1 MAKKTKFFKKN
12 TVFSFQQSF
21 FCPIRENFVYFISET
36 ANGLRLYK
44 TLTIIYK
51 TKAFSQKK
59 RIKYSYKAH
68 FKQNIGGLSY
78 FFLYFQVFF
87 SFLQFNSQ
95 NLETNFVS
103 YQKNLCFFLFFVK
116 KIELLRLVSRETSDV
131 LLSNIPRIL
140 FHVKQQQNPNTS
152 RE

>member
-21 FCPIRENFVYFISET
+21 FVQYAKILFISFQKQQMD
-36 ANGLRLYK
+36 YD
-44 TLTIIYK
+44 Y
-51 TKAFSQKK
+51 TKLLQLFIKPRHFHKK
-59 RIKYSYKAH
+59 NEL
-68 FKQNIGGLSY
+68 NIVTKPILSKILAACLI

-87 SFLQFNSQ
+87 LFCNLILKILRQTSFLIK
-95 NLETNFVS
+95 
-103 YQKNLCFFLFFVK
+103 KNLCFFLFFVK

-131 LLSNIPRIL
+131 LLSNIPHIL

>member
-21 FCPIRENFVYFISET
+21 FVQYAKILFISFQKQQMD
-36 ANGLRLYK
+36 YD
-44 TLTIIYK
+44 Y
-51 TKAFSQKK
+51 TKLLQLFIKPRHFHKK
-59 RIKYSYKAH
+59 NELNIVTKPILSKILAACLIFFFI
-68 FKQNIGGLSY
+68 FK
-78 FFLYFQVFF
+78 FF

-131 LLSNIPRIL
+131 LLSNIPHIL